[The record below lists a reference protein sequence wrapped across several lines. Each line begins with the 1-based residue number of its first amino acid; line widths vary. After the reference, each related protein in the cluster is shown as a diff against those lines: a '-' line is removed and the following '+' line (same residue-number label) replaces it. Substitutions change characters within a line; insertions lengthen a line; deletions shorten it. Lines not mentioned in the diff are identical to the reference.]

1 MQKNLYRILRMGLIL
16 TLLLSMTLPVFA
28 QTPTWSIRVSM
39 VSTLEKPDEMNLK
52 VYFSLYD
59 PKTGIPVTDFKS
71 TGSSLSLPQTLFT
84 SSTAITKPDVPI
96 YIVLV
101 LDASGSMGGAADNL
115 KKAAKLALNNT
126 PDNSVFSVVQFNED
140 IKLIQDF
147 TQNIPA
153 VSYAVDQYAVGAN
166 KGTCLYDAAYSSVE
180 ALQKAPPGR
189 RAIILFTDGKDE
201 RPDGKVCSKHSFM
214 ELSDFAQKA
223 QIPIS
228 TIGLSYKEGAINE
241 VELKG
246 LAASTGGYSAIAS
259 QVDMNT
265 AFANIMNGLKAQY
278 MVEASVYPKKGTNQ
292 VVMTLDL
299 KDHESLSSTF
309 SIESNI
315 DYPGPPS
322 PVMARFNGLQ
332 FKPQDLTYDI
342 QLSSTSPEMVDYV
355 KVEVWDVKGG
365 NKISEKQFTNVVQNN
380 TFNIPTDQLVVG
392 RDYELRMTAVSK
404 LDQTRF
410 PWAALDDG
418 KKVQELVHPFVF
430 DPTTTLPSL
439 EIQSVS
445 QQNNDL
451 VLAVKTSNTSLIG
464 GYDGWLVDEVT
475 NTQVPNSNFV
485 IPLSSSTGGSLTIP
499 LSKLKIP
506 DGKYTA
512 VVRVLGKDSQ
522 VYSTAEY
529 KEITYAAKL
538 PNFGQLIYAALIAA
552 PLLVFLIVLIIL
564 GLVGFLMINSNR
576 EKSLTG
582 TPVLQGRLGGS
593 LPKGQSQ
600 APYIPIASEEPI
612 PDRPVQPAAQPRASV
627 PPVQAAPVQPRPAAQ
642 PVQAAPVQPRP
653 AAQAPAADAGST
665 IIAPLPAAE
674 NSSATLISSVA
685 AMPRAMLS
693 LAAPAG
699 LQGVQQQTL
708 ITQFPFLLGRTEG
721 SLLIVEGNVSRK
733 HAQITYNPANGVF
746 SITDLN
752 SSNGTFVNG
761 QKITSGQSVILQ
773 NGSLIGLGPIV
784 IFRLDI
790 A

>member
-1 MQKNLYRILRMGLIL
+1 MQKKLYRILRIGLIL
-16 TLLLSMTLPVFA
+16 VMLFSLTIPAFA

-71 TGSSLSLPQTLFT
+71 TGSSLSLPQTLFNT
-84 SSTAITKPDVPI
+84 STAITKPDVPI

-101 LDASGSMGGAADNL
+101 LDASGSMGGAAESL

-166 KGTCLYDAAYSSVE
+166 KGTCLYDATYSSVE

-223 QIPIS
+223 QIPVS

-246 LAASTGGYSAIAS
+246 LASSTGGYSAIAS
-259 QVDMNT
+259 QVDMNS
-265 AFANIMNGLKAQY
+265 AFANIMNGLRAQY

-299 KDHESLSSTF
+299 KDHDPLSSTF
-309 SIESNI
+309 SIESNT

-342 QLSSTSPEMVDYV
+342 QLSATSPEMVDYV

-365 NKISEKQFTNVVQNN
+365 NKISEKQFTEIIQNN
-380 TFNIPTDQLVVG
+380 TFNISTDQLVIG
-392 RDYELRMTAVSK
+392 RDYELKMTAVSK

-410 PWAALDDG
+410 AWAALEDG

-485 IPLSSSTGGSLTIP
+485 IPLSSSNGGSLTIP

-552 PLLVFLIVLIIL
+552 PLLVFFIVVIIL
-564 GLVGFLMINSNR
+564 GLVGFLMVNSNR
-576 EKSLTG
+576 EKSMTG
-582 TPVLQGRLGGS
+582 TPVLQGRLGGT
-593 LPKGQSQ
+593 LPKGKSP
-600 APYIPIASEEPI
+600 APYIPVASDEPI
-612 PDRPVQPAAQPRASV
+612 PVRPQKPAVQPHPV
-627 PPVQAAPVQPRPAAQ
+627 TPPVQSASVQPRPAVAPAQSAPVQPRPAAQ
-642 PVQAAPVQPRP
+642 SPVP
-653 AAQAPAADAGST
+653 DAGST
-665 IIAPLPAAE
+665 IIAPLSGGPNAA
-674 NSSATLISSVA
+674 ATLISSVPV
-685 AMPRAMLS
+685 MPRAILV
-693 LAAPAG
+693 LTAPAG
-699 LQGVQQQTL
+699 IQGVQTQT
-708 ITQFPFLLGRTEG
+708 IINEFPFLLGRTEG
-721 SLLIVEGNVSRK
+721 NLLIPEGNVSRK
-733 HAQITYNPANGVF
+733 HAQIAYNPAVGAF
-746 SITDLN
+746 TITDLN
-752 SSNGTFVNG
+752 SSNGTFVNN
-761 QKITSGQSVILQ
+761 QKITPGQPVKLVS
-773 NGSLIGLGPIV
+773 GSLIGFGPIV
-784 IFRLDI
+784 IFRLDL

>member
-1 MQKNLYRILRMGLIL
+1 MQKNLFRILRIGLMLVIIL
-16 TLLLSMTLPVFA
+16 SLTMPAFA
-28 QTPTWSIRVSM
+28 QAPSWSIRVSM

-71 TGSSLSLPQTLFT
+71 TGSSLSLPQTLYT
-84 SSTAITKPDVPI
+84 TSTAITKPDVPI

-101 LDASGSMGGAADNL
+101 LDASGSMGGAADAL

-223 QIPIS
+223 QIPVS

-259 QVDMNT
+259 QVDMNS
-265 AFANIMNGLKAQY
+265 AFANIMDGLKAQY

-299 KDHESLSSTF
+299 KDHDSLSSTF

-342 QLSSTSPEMVDYV
+342 QLSTTSPDMVDYV

-365 NKISEKQFTNVVQNN
+365 NKITEKQFKDIIQNN
-380 TFNIPTDQLVVG
+380 TFNIPTDQLVIG
-392 RDYELRMTAVSK
+392 RDYELKMTAVSK

-410 PWAALDDG
+410 AWAALEDG

-430 DPTTTLPSL
+430 DPTTTLPSI

-451 VLAVKTSNTSLIG
+451 VLAVKTSNASLIG
-464 GYDGWLVDEVT
+464 GYDGWLVDEET

-485 IPLSSSTGGSLTIP
+485 IPLTSSNGGSLTIP

-529 KEITYAAKL
+529 KEIAYAAKL

-552 PLLVFLIVLIIL
+552 PLLVFFIVVIIL
-564 GLVGFLMINSNR
+564 GLVGFLMVNSNR

-593 LPKGQSQ
+593 LPKGKSP
-600 APYIPIASEEPI
+600 APYIPVATEEPI
-612 PDRPVQPAAQPRASV
+612 PDRSQKPAVQARPAVPQAQPA
-627 PPVQAAPVQPRPAAQ
+627 PVSPRPAG
-642 PVQAAPVQPRP
+642 QAA
-653 AAQAPAADAGST
+653 APEAGST
-665 IIAPLPAAE
+665 IIAPLPGAA
-674 NSSATLISSVA
+674 NAPATLIASVPFK
-685 AMPRAMLS
+685 PRATLV
-693 LAAPAG
+693 LTAPAG
-699 LQGVQQQTL
+699 IQGVMQQTV
-708 ITQFPFLLGRTEG
+708 INEFPFLLGRTEG
-721 SLLIVEGNVSRK
+721 NLLIPEGNVSRK
-733 HAQITYNPANGVF
+733 HAQITYNPAAGAFAV
-746 SITDLN
+746 TDLN
-752 SSNGTFVNG
+752 SSNGTFVNN
-761 QKITSGQSVILQ
+761 QKITPGQPVKLVSGT
-773 NGSLIGLGPIV
+773 LIGLGPIV
-784 IFRLDI
+784 IFRVELG
-790 A
+790 